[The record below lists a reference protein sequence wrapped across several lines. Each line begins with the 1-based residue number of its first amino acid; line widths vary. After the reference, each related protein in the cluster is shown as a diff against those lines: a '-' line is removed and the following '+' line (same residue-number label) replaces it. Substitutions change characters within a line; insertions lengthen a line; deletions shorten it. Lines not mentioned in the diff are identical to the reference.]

1 MQNSI
6 DSVTAQDL
14 VDIIKAQLQRY
25 YTDINIIYSFTDS
38 NYICELFL
46 MQVSM
51 IFYIFTNLQFMI
63 YLKISEIIMI
73 PGQFVIC
80 YPTSDCN
87 PLIFMD
93 DFFSFFL
100 DFIHDSHFFV
110 ISSIESPFLYLSSWS
125 TQLFWFF
132 LLQKIITIFPCSVK
146 TSVS

>member
-100 DFIHDSHFFV
+100 DFIHDSHHGLSLPRFSLLFHPLNLHFYISLRGLHSFFGF
-110 ISSIESPFLYLSSWS
+110 SYYRKL
-125 TQLFWFF
+125 
-132 LLQKIITIFPCSVK
+132 
-146 TSVS
+146 